1 MSKGKKIGRRWLGL
15 ICLTAVFFVGQK
27 VYTGYATEEGTPD
40 GIVVEYGK
48 EDLCVIPDRFNTG
61 CIGDLEPIEMGEVAN
76 DEGVLIIP
84 GSNGTRFVLDFG
96 YRNKEVTGTVC
107 FENMDFSA
115 YDFWTYHEDMVERD
129 IHVVFN
135 NCKFARVYT
144 GKSDSRLSYEFNR
157 CSMTGFYG
165 SNAVLTG
172 CRFGGGVCD
181 GVVPFRNVT
190 VKECFFGDM
199 TSVLTEK
206 NVHIDGT
213 QLYGA
218 EGIDVENVSFLNC
231 RFSVP
236 ALNLEGNGATV
247 NACIMLQLEYSNAK
261 NVLFRD
267 CYINGGGY
275 SIYARSVKDSYTLEN
290 IKIEGLRF
298 GSAYMFGI
306 FYPDM
311 EPAVEV
317 TDIRG
322 IDSLYVA
329 SVWWD
334 EGETHFSVTNDTNRE
349 RTLQIETDK
358 GSYSFTIPACPKG
371 KEFTGETRYEDMP
384 FDVEIIVSE
393 ECDYAVCFDATWDGA
408 WKQIRYVNRT
418 ENEVKLSDSVN
429 EVMQGAENN
438 IIAQGNCGKNVT
450 YTLTGDGVLTLSGV
464 GNTDAYHSQKFPE
477 WTPYLDF
484 VKEIR
489 VEEGIEG
496 LGAMIFRGCTNVS
509 KVSLPDSLK
518 KIGQYGFRDCVSL
531 TQITFPR
538 NIEELEKN
546 VFTGTALQTLY
557 YEGENWDSVSLGA
570 GNEDLAERVITVS
583 YEGVCRLTVC
593 GAAVGLWLKR

>member
-1 MSKGKKIGRRWLGL
+1 MKRKKNIGKRLFAFLGITVLL
-15 ICLTAVFFVGQK
+15 ITGQ
-27 VYTGYATEEGTPD
+27 TEYNGQADTSD
-40 GIVVEYGK
+40 GIKAEYGK
-48 EDLCVIPDRFNTG
+48 EDLCVMPDRYNTG
-61 CIGDLEPIEMGEVAN
+61 CTGEFVQVSMGEVTN

-96 YRNKEVTGTVC
+96 YRNKEVTGTVY

-115 YDFWTYHEDMVERD
+115 FDFWTYHEDMVERD

-144 GKSDSRLSYEFNR
+144 GKTDSRLSYEFNR

-165 SNAVLTG
+165 SNAVLTR
-172 CRFGGGVCD
+172 CRFGGGACD

-247 NACIMLQLEYSNAK
+247 NACIMLQLEYSNAR

-290 IKIEGLRF
+290 IKLEGLRF
-298 GSAYMFGI
+298 GSASMFGI

-311 EPAVEV
+311 EQSVEV

-358 GSYSFTIPACPKG
+358 GSYTYTIPACPAG
-371 KEFTGETRYEDMP
+371 KEFTAETRYEDLP
-384 FDVEIIVSE
+384 FDVEIVVPE
-393 ECDYAVCFDATWDGA
+393 DCDYAVCFDATWDGA
-408 WKQIRYVNRT
+408 WQQIRYVNRT
-418 ENEVKLSDSVN
+418 EDAVWLSASVN
-429 EVMQGAENN
+429 KAMQGAGDKVVSR
-438 IIAQGNCGKNVT
+438 GNCGKNVT
-450 YTLTGDGVLTLSGV
+450 YTLTGDGVLTLSGT
-464 GNTDAYHSQKFPE
+464 GSTDSYHSQKFPE
-477 WTPYLDF
+477 WSPYLDRI
-484 VKEIR
+484 KEIR

-496 LGAMIFRGCTNVS
+496 LGAMIFGGCTNVS
-509 KVSLPDSLK
+509 KVSLPNSLK
-518 KIGQYGFRDCVSL
+518 KIGQYGFRGCTSL
-531 TQITFPR
+531 TEMVMPKD
-538 NIEELEKN
+538 IEELGRN
-546 VFTGTALQTLY
+546 VFKGIALQKLY
-557 YEGENWDSVSLGA
+557 YKGVNWESVTLGDENEHLTECMVPA
-570 GNEDLAERVITVS
+570 C
-583 YEGVCRLTVC
+583 YEGVCRGTVC
-593 GAAVGLWLKR
+593 GGVTGLLMK